1 MRNDLRWLIATGGN
15 LLLMYL
21 SLQVNHYLAAI
32 PASVFL
38 FGLPV
43 GFAALRLTLG
53 QGLAA
58 SAVTGLFYDTLTPFP
73 LGVALVLFSI
83 TFTVIYTVR
92 SQFHREEAF
101 SSIIVALLANLF
113 LFAAF
118 SGVAAAIGGTP
129 GHPANLITD
138 LLMSQVLIAVI
149 CGWFFSFQ
157 IAFLALFGINIGKEQ
172 REAR

>member
-1 MRNDLRWLIATGGN
+1 MRNDLRWLIVVGGN

-21 SLQVNHYLAAI
+21 ALQANHYLAGI

-38 FGLPV
+38 FGLPI

-58 SAVTGLFYDTLTPFP
+58 SAMTGLFYDTLTPFP
-73 LGVALVLFSI
+73 FGTALIAFSI
-83 TFTVIYTVR
+83 TFTIIFAVR
-92 SQFHREEAF
+92 SRFHREETF
-101 SSIIVALLANLF
+101 SSIIVVLLANLF
-113 LFAAF
+113 LFATM
-118 SGVAAAIGGTP
+118 SGIATTTTGGP
-129 GHPANLITD
+129 GYPTRLISDLLISQILITA
-138 LLMSQVLIAVI
+138 L

-157 IAFLALFGINIGKEQ
+157 MAFLKLFGINIEEEQ

>member
-1 MRNDLRWLIATGGN
+1 MSNDLRWLIAAGGN

-21 SLQVNHYLAAI
+21 SVQANHYLAAI

-38 FGLPV
+38 FGLPI
-43 GFAALRLTLG
+43 GFAALRLSLG
-53 QGLAA
+53 QGLTAA
-58 SAVTGLFYDTLTPFP
+58 AVTGLFYDTLTPFP
-73 LGVALVLFSI
+73 LGIALIFFST

-92 SQFHREEAF
+92 SRFHREEAF
-101 SSIIVALLANLF
+101 SSVIVVLLANLF

-118 SGVAAAIGGTP
+118 SAVATTTTGSP
-129 GHPANLITD
+129 GHPARLITD
-138 LLMSQVLIAVI
+138 LLISQVLIATI

-157 IAFLALFGINIGKEQ
+157 MAILALFGINIEEEQ